1 MGKNGGTILLT
12 TLWVLV
18 MLSTLALGLAFQ
30 ARLELAMSS
39 FEEETQRLDLLM
51 QGALNR
57 ALACLEADRQLDVDA
72 YNELW
77 AAPVTYN
84 SEEDA
89 RSAKGEGEG
98 ESVELRWLVLDENR
112 KVPIN
117 TVSEEIIAGMLE
129 AQYGAEVSASE
140 LASYMLDWID
150 ADDVGYGESRQ
161 YAYRDPPYSCRNDA
175 MRRIEEI
182 LYVQDVTPWLFF
194 GEDANCDGVLDPNE
208 DDGDENLP
216 FDNADGRLQQG
227 LRDLFTVYGEG
238 EVNANTVDGPVLEA
252 LCNAVLDPAKAREGA
267 AKIVAERA
275 GPDGDPGTSDDRPF
289 TSISSIRNAIGSEN
303 YRTLSANGV
312 QLVPYSRAF
321 TVILEAKC
329 LSSEVQ
335 RAARVVIV
343 RERNGLQVLS
353 WQWS

>member
-1 MGKNGGTILLT
+1 MSTNRGTILLT

-39 FEEETQRLDLLM
+39 FEEETERLDLLV

-57 ALACLEADRQLDVDA
+57 ALARLEADKQLDVDA

-77 AAPVTYN
+77 AAAVTYN
-84 SEEDA
+84 SDEDA
-89 RSAKGEGEG
+89 RSGKGEG
-98 ESVELRWLVLDENR
+98 ESVELHWLVLDENR
-112 KVPIN
+112 KISIN

-129 AQYGAEVSASE
+129 AQYGAEVSAPE
-140 LASYMLDWID
+140 LASYILDWID

-175 MRRIEEI
+175 MRRIDEM
-182 LYVQDVTPWLFF
+182 LCVQDVTPWLFF

-252 LCNAVLDPAKAREGA
+252 VCNAVLDPAKAREVAGE
-267 AKIVAERA
+267 IVAERA
-275 GPDGDPGTSDDRPF
+275 GPDGEPGTSDDRPF

-303 YRTLSANGV
+303 YRALSANGI

-321 TVILEAKC
+321 TVIVEAKC
-329 LSSEVQ
+329 VPSEVQ
-335 RAARVVIV
+335 RAARVVV
-343 RERNGLQVLS
+343 SRERDGLQVVS